1 MRNFLHKIFHYLLE
15 KEKKQGTARSIR
27 FGNEKKVMIIRRLS
41 EIMEQQKPYLDEA
54 YNLKALAGE
63 LKLHQ
68 YQLSA
73 FLNHELGMNF
83 NDYVNRHRV
92 RYCEEL
98 IRKGDADKLNLK
110 GLASKSGFHNRNT
123 FTTAFKKFTG
133 HTPSAYSKRYIK
145 SNSYAE

>member
-1 MRNFLHKIFHYLLE
+1 
-15 KEKKQGTARSIR
+15 
-27 FGNEKKVMIIRRLS
+27 MIIRRLS